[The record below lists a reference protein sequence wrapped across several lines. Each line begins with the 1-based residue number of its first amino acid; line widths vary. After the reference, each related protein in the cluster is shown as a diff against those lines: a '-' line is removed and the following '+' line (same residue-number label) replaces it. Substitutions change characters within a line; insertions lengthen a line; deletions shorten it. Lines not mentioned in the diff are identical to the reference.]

1 MTKANELKRS
11 DVLSVNGTLYVI
23 RQIDVQSP
31 SARGAATLYRVRAQA
46 VTGSGK
52 YEERFKG
59 DDDVETVQMRRRQ
72 VQFSYIDG
80 DDCVFM
86 DAEDYTQYPFRQSDI
101 EAEMAFITEDTAGLQ
116 VLMVEDALIGIELPQ
131 TVVLEIVETVPAMK
145 GASASARTKP
155 ATLNTGLVVSV
166 PEYIEVGEK
175 VKVNTGERAYV
186 SRA

>member
-1 MTKANELKRS
+1 MTKASDLKRS
-11 DVLSVNGTLYVI
+11 EVITANGTLYVI

-31 SARGAATLYRVRAQA
+31 SARGAATLYRVKAHA
-46 VTGSGK
+46 VVGSGK

-59 DDDVETVQMRRRQ
+59 DDDVETVQLQRRQ
-72 VQFSYIDG
+72 VQFSYLDG

-86 DAEDYTQYPFRQSDI
+86 DNEDFTQYLLKQSDI
-101 EAEMAFITEDTAGLQ
+101 EDEMAFITEATQGVQ
-116 VLMVEDALIGIELPQ
+116 VLLVDDTVIGLELPQ
-131 TVVLEIVETVPAMK
+131 TVVLEIVETTPAMK
-145 GASASARTKP
+145 AASASARTKP
-155 ATLNTGLVVSV
+155 ATLNAGLVVSV

>member
-1 MTKANELKRS
+1 MTKASELKRS
-11 DVLSVNGTLYVI
+11 DVLTANGGLFVI

-31 SARGAATLYRVRAQA
+31 SARGAATLYRVKAHA

-59 DDDVETVQMRRRQ
+59 DDDVETVQLRRRQ

-80 DDCVFM
+80 DDCIFM
-86 DAEDYTQYPFRQSDI
+86 DAEDYSQYPFKQADI
-101 EAEMAFITEDTAGLQ
+101 EAEMAFITEATSGVQAL
-116 VLMVEDALIGIELPQ
+116 LVEDAVIGIELPQ
-131 TVVLEIVETVPAMK
+131 TVVLEIVDTAPGMK

-175 VKVNTGERAYV
+175 VKVNTSERAYV

>member
-1 MTKANELKRS
+1 MTKASDLKRS
-11 DVLSVNGTLYVI
+11 DVIAANGGLFVI

-31 SARGAATLYRVRAQA
+31 SARGAATLYRIKAQA

-59 DDDVETVQMRRRQ
+59 DDDVETVLMQRRQ
-72 VQFSYIDG
+72 VQFSYTDSEECI
-80 DDCVFM
+80 FM
-86 DAEDYTQYPFRQSDI
+86 DSESFAQYPIRQSDI
-101 EAEMAFITEDTAGLQ
+101 EDEMTFITEATEGVQ
-116 VLMVEDALIGIELPQ
+116 VLLVDDTVIGIELPQ
-131 TVVLEIVETVPAMK
+131 TVMLTIVDTTPAMK
-145 GASASARTKP
+145 AASASARTKP

-175 VKVNTGERAYV
+175 VKVNTGERAYI